1 LREAEVCD
9 GERELRRREEQ
20 LHALEDRLNREREAL
35 ESREEM
41 VNQANTDLARRHE
54 ELQLREDSLQ
64 ERMDHM
70 LNQRWVTL
78 EQEFE
83 QRHAEYLEA
92 CRADFR
98 SKTDAALVRYK
109 QGRET
114 LECQVHDLE
123 AELKGVHEVR

>member
-1 LREAEVCD
+1 
-9 GERELRRREEQ
+9 
-20 LHALEDRLNREREAL
+20 
-35 ESREEM
+35 M

-64 ERMDHM
+64 EHMDRM
-70 LNQRWVTL
+70 LNKRRITL

-83 QRHAEYLEA
+83 RRRAEYLEV

-98 SKTDAALVRYK
+98 AKTDAALVRYK

-114 LECQVHDLE
+114 LERQVRDLE
-123 AELKGVHEVR
+123 VELKGAHEVH